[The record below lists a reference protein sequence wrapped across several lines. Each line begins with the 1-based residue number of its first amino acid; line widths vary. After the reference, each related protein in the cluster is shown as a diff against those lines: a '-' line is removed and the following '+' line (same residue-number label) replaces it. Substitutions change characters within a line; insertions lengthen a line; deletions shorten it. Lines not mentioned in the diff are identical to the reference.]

1 LKNQVSKATTA
12 AITGRTRFAE
22 AVKPRAQAVRPWDT
36 NARQNATKAVMFGEG
51 GKKVTAS
58 ISMNVEIF
66 TTQYK
71 LRNRPVE

>member
-1 LKNQVSKATTA
+1 
-12 AITGRTRFAE
+12 
-22 AVKPRAQAVRPWDT
+22 VRPWDT

-71 LRNRPVE
+71 LRNRPAE